1 MRYDMHVHLN
11 IHADEGEMEKYE
23 YFAKMNNIDIVGFV
37 IHYNPKMSKREL
49 RDYRDFVES
58 LNMRSLAGIEL
69 YYPFSK
75 IPQGFDF
82 YIVHFSNIT
91 VDADILSRL
100 RDIIIAHPFAYGLNI
115 DESSIP
121 LMVKNRIEVECNS
134 AHFSISL
141 RSFYKRIKD
150 EGIKIPFGSDAHTP
164 EEIGAG
170 YDELRDIFTPWE
182 ELEMHRFL

>member
-11 IHADEGEMEKYE
+11 IHSDEGEMEKYE
-23 YFAKMNNIDIVGFV
+23 YFAKMNNMDVVGFV

-58 LNMRSLAGIEL
+58 LNIKSLAGIEL

-75 IPQGFDF
+75 MPRGFDF
-82 YIVHFSNIT
+82 YIVHFSNMS
-91 VDADILSRL
+91 VDADILSHL
-100 RDIIIAHPFAYGLNI
+100 REVIIAHPFAYGMNL

-121 LMVKNRIEVECNS
+121 VMVRNNIAVECNS
-134 AHFSISL
+134 AHFFESL
-141 RSFYKRIKD
+141 IPFYRRIRE
-150 EGIKIPFGSDAHTP
+150 EGIRIPFGSDAHSP

-170 YDELRDIFTPWE
+170 FDELKHIFTPFE
-182 ELEMHRFL
+182 DLNMFL